1 MKRYITALS
10 IAGSDPSGGAGLQA
24 DLKTFSALGVYGAT
38 AITAVTVQNT
48 VGVKYVHALPPQV
61 VYDQIVTV
69 MEDIMPDAVKIGM
82 VNDVET
88 LDAIVRALTLHR
100 PRFLVVDPV
109 MVSTSGCALM
119 QADALQ
125 VMEERLLPMADIVTP
140 NLPEAWTLADTDR
153 SVDEAA
159 QAILRLGVKA
169 LLIKGGHAEGT
180 TKTDYLYVSDDDGV
194 KRTEFSSATVDT
206 FNTHGTGCTLSSAIA
221 AMLARGHGM
230 EEAVRQ
236 AKMYLTEALKAGA
249 DVVVGHGHG
258 PVCHFFSQQVNKQTS
273 RQGDL
278 HTSQQVNE
286 FFSQQVNKQTSRQGD
301 LHTSQQVNESTS
313 QRVNEF
319 FSQQVNKSTSRQGDL
334 HTSQQV
340 NESTSQQA
348 DKSNLLV
355 CSSARPLSTKKE
367 SARPLSTKKVDS
379 FAKLQFITHFTD
391 RYSYLDSAMMALEG
405 GCRWIQL
412 RMKDADEAEIE
423 RTARQILPE
432 CRRRGAVFI
441 IDDHVEL
448 VKRVGADG
456 VHLGKN
462 DMPVDEARRIL
473 GDEFIIGGTAN
484 TFEDIQRLA
493 AQGADY
499 IGCGPFRFTTTKK
512 NLAPMLGIEGYEN
525 IVSLMKTHGINLPIV
540 AIGGITYDDIPRIMS
555 TGVTGIAISGSVL
568 RADNP
573 VEEMRKIA
581 IQLRVKSGVKE

>member
-1 MKRYITALS
+1 M
-10 IAGSDPSGGAGLQA
+10 QA

-82 VNDVET
+82 VNDAET

-140 NLPEAWTLADTDR
+140 NLPEAWTLAGTDR

-258 PVCHFFSQQVNKQTS
+258 PVCHFFSQQVN
-273 RQGDL
+273 
-278 HTSQQVNE
+278 E
-286 FFSQQVNKQTSRQGD
+286 FF
-301 LHTSQQVNESTS
+301 
-313 QRVNEF
+313 
-319 FSQQVNKSTSRQGDL
+319 
-334 HTSQQV
+334 SQQV

-355 CSSARPLSTKKE
+355 CS

-405 GCRWIQL
+405 GCQWIQL

-448 VKRVGADG
+448 VKRMGADG

-540 AIGGITYDDIPRIMS
+540 AIGGITYDDIPQVMA
-555 TGVTGIAISGSVL
+555 TGVTGIALSGSVL

-573 VEEMRKIA
+573 VEEMKRMV